1 MLSKLTEHLD
11 EVGETYWQHF
21 KVASCMSLKLYIA
34 SYMQL
39 LHAVF
44 PFIVP
49 PYGTDV
55 CSLIEYL
62 KEQTPEARKEN
73 CDEMKKGAIE

>member
-21 KVASCMSLKLYIA
+21 KAASSVSLKLYLA
-34 SYMQL
+34 SYTQF

-44 PFIVP
+44 PFIKP
-49 PYGTDV
+49 PLKTGI

-62 KEQTPEARKEN
+62 KEKTPEARKEN
-73 CDEMKKGAIE
+73 CDD